1 MEEQWINTND
11 LALIKGISTRAIRKS
26 ISRNKYV
33 TRKVG
38 RQYEI
43 LVSSLEK
50 DVQCN
55 IENKYFTSSVINNTI
70 VISEKTKLF
79 ALQKFDLV
87 MNWRNFATNYKGT
100 KAESVKDF
108 IICYSVQQG
117 NNFNT
122 KFNNLGIATMFRW
135 NKILKE
141 NNDDWHALVPK
152 YICSSKDTTQLS
164 EREQTIFLKLLL
176 QPNKTNIGKAI
187 KLTKQ
192 ILSEQGYKSFA
203 CDMTYRRFANKYK
216 KQHYDIWILSREGEK
231 ALKDKVIPYI
241 ERDISKLN
249 VGDVIIGDGHK
260 LAFQIINPFDGK
272 PCRPTLVAYQDW
284 KSGALVGFEIMLE
297 ENTQCIASALRNSI
311 INLGKIPKYI
321 YQDNGKAFRAKYFT
335 ELNCVTGLFVK
346 LGITPIFAKPYN
358 AKAKPIER
366 LFREMQ
372 DGIERLLPSFVGA
385 NVYDKPAYLKRNER
399 LHKDNHNNYIPT
411 IEEAVQIINKW
422 INFHYTQKC
431 PHVKNKSI
439 GEVLDSGKGN
449 GIDLSQLDD
458 LMMVSEIKRIGRN
471 GIRFLKSDY
480 YHECLYG
487 IRTNVVIKYSLFDLS
502 NIKVY
507 STDGK
512 FLCIATKLKP
522 INPLANYIGDAKDIE
537 EFKQRTKQQKR
548 LEKQTVNAYLT
559 ELNVNQILPLDITV
573 PDYDAYK
580 SLEDKYPTTFET
592 SLDSNNENPTVFST
606 NFERYEYIKTKEE
619 ISEDEARWS
628 ENFEKS
634 EEYRLIY
641 E

>member
-33 TRKVG
+33 ARKVG

-108 IICYSVQQG
+108 IICYSVQHG
-117 NNFNT
+117 DKFNT

-152 YICSSKDTTQLS
+152 YICSSRGTTQLS

-192 ILSEQGYKSFA
+192 ILFEQGYNSFA
-203 CDMTYRRFANKYK
+203 CDMTYRRFADKYK
-216 KQHYDIWILSREGEK
+216 KQHYDIWVLSREDEK

-272 PCRPTLVAYQDW
+272 ACRPTLVAYQDW

-311 INLGKIPKYI
+311 MNLGKIPKYI
-321 YQDNGKAFRAKYFT
+321 YQDNGKAFRSKYFT
-335 ELNCVTGLFVK
+335 ESSYVNGLFVK

-385 NVYDKPAYLKRNER
+385 NVYDKPAYLKRNEK
-399 LHKDNHNNYIPT
+399 LHKNNHNNYIPT
-411 IEEAVQIINKW
+411 IEEAVEIINKW
-422 INFHYTQKC
+422 INFHYAQEC

-439 GEVLDSGKGN
+439 GEILDSGKGN

-502 NIKVY
+502 NVKVY

-559 ELNVNQILPLDITV
+559 ELNGNQILPLDITV
-573 PDYDAYK
+573 PDYDAYQ

-592 SLDSNNENPTVFST
+592 SLDSNNENPTVFLN
-606 NFERYEYIKTKEE
+606 NFERYEYIKNKEE
-619 ISEDEARWS
+619 IYEDEARWS
-628 ENFEKS
+628 KNFEKS
-634 EEYRLIY
+634 EEYKLIY